1 MKGIINQ
8 RLITWYVMEKV
19 TAIVAI
25 YKSEKFLPKLIES
38 IINQTWSNIE
48 ILLIDDGSPDN
59 SGAICDKY
67 AKDDKRIKVIHK
79 DNGGACE
86 SRNLGLKEA
95 TGDYIIIIDGDDWL
109 EKDYI
114 EYLMNLIHKTG
125 SDMAMT
131 DNVFT
136 TRDRV
141 QIENDSIETLT
152 PEDAFCEIVYPRFYI
167 GPWNKIYKTSLLRNN
182 NINFD
187 RPWSGEGLYFAAMAA
202 QCSNSVGLGH
212 RKIYNYRLNNE
223 NSGLTHYN
231 VVMGTNA
238 LENIKYIKENLVV
251 RTKRT
256 EYAADWH
263 IWKNYKY
270 ILFLIV
276 ATDTVSSNK
285 ELYDECIRN
294 IHGRLIKVLMHSEF
308 RMKTKFKMLLEGI
321 FPLWWVKH
329 DLKKQRIAL
338 KNDTME

>member
-1 MKGIINQ
+1 MKGIINR

-152 PEDAFCEIVYPRFYI
+152 QRM
-167 GPWNKIYKTSLLRNN
+167 L
-182 NINFD
+182 
-187 RPWSGEGLYFAAMAA
+187 FA
-202 QCSNSVGLGH
+202 
-212 RKIYNYRLNNE
+212 K
-223 NSGLTHYN
+223 
-231 VVMGTNA
+231 
-238 LENIKYIKENLVV
+238 
-251 RTKRT
+251 
-256 EYAADWH
+256 
-263 IWKNYKY
+263 
-270 ILFLIV
+270 
-276 ATDTVSSNK
+276 
-285 ELYDECIRN
+285 
-294 IHGRLIKVLMHSEF
+294 
-308 RMKTKFKMLLEGI
+308 
-321 FPLWWVKH
+321 
-329 DLKKQRIAL
+329 
-338 KNDTME
+338 